1 MPARRTT
8 ASGYEHAK
16 ILREELTPAES
27 KLWAYLRG
35 NKLKGVYFRRQHAIG
50 KYVPDFCAIKAKLI
64 IELDGSQH
72 LGQDETDME
81 RTKKMK
87 EKSYKLRKFW
97 NSQVMNDIEGVI
109 RAIIL
114 AMESK
119 SNIK

>member
-8 ASGYEHAK
+8 TSGYEHAK
-16 ILREELTPAES
+16 ILREDLTPAES

-35 NKLKGVYFRRQHAIG
+35 NKLNGVYFRRQHAIG

-64 IELDGSQH
+64 IELHGSQH
-72 LGQDETDME
+72 LGQDENDME
-81 RTKKMK
+81 RTKYLK
-87 EKSYKLRKFW
+87 EKGYKMLRFW
-97 NSQVMNDIEGVI
+97 NGQVMNDIEGVI